1 MLKLTKTV
9 EYALIS
15 INYIEKNAKDKPVP
29 AKSISNQFLIP
40 EELLAKILQRLVR
53 LDILES
59 VQGPHGGYKL
69 NNSTKNINLINFI
82 ELLEGPVGI
91 VDCTVNQECSL
102 MDFCNIRQPI
112 KHINNNIRSIF
123 AKTTLNDVIKGV

>member
-15 INYIEKNAKDKPVP
+15 INYIEKNAEDKPIP
-29 AKSISNQFLIP
+29 SKLISSHFSIP
-40 EELLAKILQRLVR
+40 EDLLAKILQKLARSG
-53 LDILES
+53 ILKS

-69 NNSTKNINLINFI
+69 NNSTKDINLIDFI

-91 VDCTVNQECSL
+91 VDCTVDKDCSL
-102 MDFCNIRQPI
+102 LDYCNIRKPI
-112 KHINNNIRSIF
+112 RLINNNIRSVLE
-123 AKTTLNDVIKGV
+123 KTALSDITKGI

>member
-40 EELLAKILQRLVR
+40 EELLAKILQRLVK
-53 LDILES
+53 LDILKS
-59 VQGPHGGYKL
+59 IQGSHGGYKL
-69 NNSTKNINLINFI
+69 NNSTKDINLIDFI

-91 VDCTVNQECSL
+91 VDCTVNQDCSL
-102 MDFCNIRQPI
+102 LDYCNIRKPI
-112 KHINNNIRSIF
+112 RLINNNIRSVLE
-123 AKTTLNDVIKGV
+123 KTALSDITKGI

>member
-15 INYIEKNAKDKPVP
+15 MNYIEKNTKNKPVP
-29 AKSISNQFLIP
+29 SKLISSHFSIP
-40 EELLAKILQRLVR
+40 EDLLAKILQKLAKSG
-53 LDILES
+53 ILKS

-69 NNSTKNINLINFI
+69 NSSTKDINLIDFI

-91 VDCTVNQECSL
+91 VDCTVDKDCSL
-102 MDFCNIRQPI
+102 LDYCNIRKPI
-112 KHINNNIRSIF
+112 RLINNNIRSVLE
-123 AKTTLNDVIKGV
+123 KTALSDITKGI

>member
-40 EELLAKILQRLVR
+40 EELLAKILQRLVK
-53 LDILES
+53 LDILKS
-59 VQGPHGGYKL
+59 IQGSHGGYKL
-69 NNSTKNINLINFI
+69 NNSTKDINLIDFI
-82 ELLEGPVGI
+82 ELLEGPIGI
-91 VDCTVNQECSL
+91 VDCTVDKDCSL
-102 MDFCNIRQPI
+102 LDYCNIRKPI
-112 KHINNNIRSIF
+112 RLINNNIRSVLE
-123 AKTTLNDVIKGV
+123 KTALSDITKGI

>member
-40 EELLAKILQRLVR
+40 EELLAKILQRLVK
-53 LDILES
+53 LDILKS
-59 VQGPHGGYKL
+59 VQGPHGGYKIKS
-69 NNSTKNINLINFI
+69 STKNINLINFI

-91 VDCTVNQECSL
+91 VDCTVDKDCSL
-102 MDFCNIRQPI
+102 LDYCNIRKPI
-112 KHINNNIRSIF
+112 RLINNNIRSVLE
-123 AKTTLNDVIKGV
+123 KTALSDITKGI